1 MNNKLKGALC
11 ASWFFL
17 GTMSF
22 AATPVVID
30 SEYKAN
36 AALVTALAAHGEP
49 AHLHNSASYNARR
62 IAEEALGRVAS
73 AISPQALMRNHS
85 GLQQPCAISGTFRA
99 RMARS
104 YPRVLKVQWNNCQF
118 LHDLDGYFSERNGA
132 AEIVLLSD
140 SFTPK
145 HVASIRLGSATQDYS
160 DHRVILDPEQTSYET
175 RSANLRIVGLIPM
188 VRAFPRFGLFT
199 GAFAIDLTGF
209 ARDHAVYE
217 FPDPT
222 MPPYVTDSLTTW
234 EHMLASGSNV
244 YDAPKTHL
252 VETIEM
258 HWGTANTSIEQS
270 GWGRESRGF
279 SPDNLRVRTESDFVN
294 WRMYRAVNGAFDYRR
309 EMDGYPSCHNGRYTV
324 HTLAPYGGSM
334 SGALESGD
342 LLINNSTRARF
353 YSPTNVPPHLPVPQ
367 NGMLVHLEVTGLGS
381 FTYDIP
387 GTYALNTGCF

>member
-1 MNNKLKGALC
+1 
-11 ASWFFL
+11 
-17 GTMSF
+17 
-22 AATPVVID
+22 
-30 SEYKAN
+30 
-36 AALVTALAAHGEP
+36 
-49 AHLHNSASYNARR
+49 
-62 IAEEALGRVAS
+62 
-73 AISPQALMRNHS
+73 
-85 GLQQPCAISGTFRA
+85 
-99 RMARS
+99 
-104 YPRVLKVQWNNCQF
+104 
-118 LHDLDGYFSERNGA
+118 
-132 AEIVLLSD
+132 
-140 SFTPK
+140 
-145 HVASIRLGSATQDYS
+145 
-160 DHRVILDPEQTSYET
+160 
-175 RSANLRIVGLIPM
+175 
-188 VRAFPRFGLFT
+188 
-199 GAFAIDLTGF
+199 
-209 ARDHAVYE
+209 
-217 FPDPT
+217 